1 MDDIDIGELR
11 RVYETSTLSREDTAT
26 LFGISESKLRYLLAK
41 HKIKKTHG
49 ARSTISEK
57 ARKMGYAAKRAKAES
72 KVDRDQLYNLYIE
85 QDMTIAEVAQALNL
99 DFNVI
104 HGALRFYGIKK
115 SKEQMRASR
124 SERIAAAGRAR
135 KGIKLTPEEKQL
147 LAEAGKKG
155 RVVKAERAE
164 ADLLARG
171 ITKESV
177 YRYFIVENHTLG
189 ECAEHFSMPYSTF
202 RKLLK
207 RWGIAK
213 TRQQTRM
220 RIHATMKE
228 RYGEDYYKNRLSPTD
243 KKLNHA
249 RSVETRN
256 RNTQKRLNA
265 EGLTRDYLEQ
275 EYIIK
280 NRSFASLAEEFSM
293 SKGRMRKILSRYD
306 LVKTPEMAEASRRG
320 GVAKF
325 NEDEE
330 KVREAVARAQRTIKE
345 RYGEKWYRE
354 NASKPEAMLFEAIK
368 EEFPHLSVI
377 GSTYSVIRSPRTGAA
392 LQLDIYLPDIA
403 LALEFNGEYWHDK
416 AAWERD
422 MGRGTMESKEALKT
436 HLCREK
442 GILLHHLWD
451 GEWKLDR
458 EAFIEEAIALVA
470 ERVKEME
477 HGSGEG

>member
-1 MDDIDIGELR
+1 MDNIEIDKLR
-11 RVYETSTLSREDTAT
+11 RVYEDSTLSREDTAK
-26 LFGISESKLRYLLAK
+26 LFGVSMNELIGILAK
-41 HKIKKTHG
+41 HNIKKTHE
-49 ARSTISEK
+49 ARSSMIRSSQLAKENK
-57 ARKMGYAAKRAKAES
+57 ADEA
-72 KVDRDQLYNLYIE
+72 QLHELYIQ
-85 QDMTIAEVAQALNL
+85 QDMTIAEIAKIL
-99 DFNVI
+99 DLEKNDI
-104 HGALRFYGIKK
+104 RSALRFHGIKK
-115 SKEQMRASR
+115 SREQLRAAQAERMRALGYS
-124 SERIAAAGRAR
+124 SKGRE
-135 KGIKLTPEEKQL
+135 ITPETREL
-147 LAEAGKKG
+147 LSEASSKG
-155 RVVKAERAE
+155 GAVKAERTE

-171 ITKESV
+171 VTKESA
-177 YRYFIVENHTLG
+177 YQYFIVENHTLG
-189 ECAEHFSMPYSTF
+189 ECTERFSMPYSTF

-213 TRQQTRM
+213 TQKQAAVRSK
-220 RIHATMKE
+220 ATMQE
-228 RYGEDYYKNRLSPTD
+228 RYGEEHYRNRLANTD
-243 KKLNHA
+243 RRLNHA
-249 RSVETRN
+249 KSVEARN
-256 RNTQKRLNA
+256 RNTEKRLNA
-265 EGLTRDYLEQ
+265 EGLTREYLEQ

-280 NRSFASLAEEFSM
+280 NRSFASLAEEFSI

-325 NEDEE
+325 HEDEE
-330 KVREAVARAQRTIKE
+330 KVREAVARAQSTIKE

-368 EEFPHLSVI
+368 GEFPSLSVI

-422 MGRGTMESKEALKT
+422 MGRGTIESKEALKT

-458 EAFIEEAIALVA
+458 EAFIEEVIALVA

>member
-1 MDDIDIGELR
+1 MEGIDIGELR

-49 ARSTISEK
+49 ARSIISEK
-57 ARKMGYAAKRAKAES
+57 ARTMGYAAKRAKAAS
-72 KVDRDQLYNLYIE
+72 KVDKDQIYDLYIE
-85 QDMTIAEVAQALNL
+85 QDMTIAEVAQTLNL

-135 KGIKLTPEEKQL
+135 KGVKLTPEEKQL
-147 LAEAGKKG
+147 LSQAGRKG
-155 RVVKAERAE
+155 RAVKAERTKT
-164 ADLLARG
+164 DLLARG

-213 TRQQTRM
+213 TQRQAALRAQRT
-220 RIHATMKE
+220 IKE
-228 RYGEDYYKNRLSPTD
+228 RYGEDYYRSRPINTD
-243 KKLNHA
+243 KKINHA
-249 RSVETRN
+249 KSVAARN
-256 RNTQKRLNA
+256 RNTEKRLNA

-280 NRSFASLAEEFSM
+280 NRSFTSLAEEFSM

-325 NEDEE
+325 HEDEE
-330 KVREAVARAQRTIKE
+330 KVKEAVARAQSTIKE

-368 EEFPHLSVI
+368 GEFPHLSVI
-377 GSTYSVIRSPRTGAA
+377 GSTFSVIRNPRTGAA

-416 AAWERD
+416 TAWERD